1 MSGGAGHIYDMMKRL
16 RSNNGL
22 LNKSRRQKVKDVYSH
37 VSLKMNLTFKTASKE
52 DMRLIRERVIKE
64 RKKAEKRT
72 IISILLT
79 IIIIPFIIYIS
90 IKILNAFLT

>member
-1 MSGGAGHIYDMMKRL
+1 MMKRL

-22 LNKSRRQKVKDVYSH
+22 LNKTRRQRVKDAYTH

-52 DMRLIRERVIKE
+52 DLKLIREKVIKE
-64 RKKAEKRT
+64 RKKTEIRT
-72 IISILLT
+72 IISVLLT
-79 IIIIPFIIYIS
+79 IITIPIIIYIS